1 MNYQIGSPSP
11 KMNREKHDTRQQM
24 NRESKVSLTEL
35 LGLVR
40 DKIYEALPEAYW
52 VVAEIAE
59 MKVHTAGHCYLELTG
74 SDTPGGRVT
83 ARARATIWASKYSSL
98 TTFFTASTGIPLRA
112 GITILFKATVEYH
125 ELYGFSLNISDI
137 DPAYTAGDMALRR
150 EAVIRKL
157 TAEGVITMNAGLPL
171 AQYPRNIAV
180 VSSSR
185 AAGYQ
190 DFINHLQTNPYG
202 YIFKATLFESVMQGE
217 ETEASVTEALDMIA
231 EEAGR
236 YDAVAIIRG
245 GGSTTDLSW
254 FDSYAIAFH
263 VTQFPL
269 PVLTGI
275 GHEKDL
281 SVTDMVAW
289 KSLKTPTAVAGFL
302 IERTLECEN
311 RIIGMAGELASAVT
325 DALDATGEQIASLQ
339 NRTAA
344 TARLIVRVNNDR
356 LGYHAETLTRSY
368 RNILTRSESD
378 TRRLADSLFRSAK
391 NALSGAEKL
400 TGMLEESLRHLDP
413 AGVLRRGFTL
423 TSRNGLIIRSAAEL
437 ETGDTIPTHFE
448 KGTATSTS
456 KEINKN
462 NHGKE
467 RDRIQ

>member
-1 MNYQIGSPSP
+1 
-11 KMNREKHDTRQQM
+11 MNRD
-24 NRESKVSLTEL
+24 SKVSLTEL

-40 DKIYEALPEAYW
+40 DKIYEALPDAFW

-59 MKVHTAGHCYLELTG
+59 LKVHSAGHCYLELTG

-83 ARARATIWASKYSSL
+83 ARARATIWASKYRSL
-98 TTFFTASTGIPLRA
+98 NTFFTASTGIPLRT

-125 ELYGFSLNISDI
+125 ELYGLSLNISDI

-157 TAEGVITMNAGLPL
+157 TAEGVISMNAGLAF

-180 VSSSR
+180 VSSSK

-202 YIFKATLFESVMQGE
+202 YVFNATLFEAVMQGE

-231 EEAGR
+231 EESGR

-275 GHEKDL
+275 GHEKDQ

-289 KSLKTPTAVAGFL
+289 KALKTPTAVAGFL
-302 IERTLECEN
+302 IERTMECEN
-311 RIIGMAGELASAVT
+311 RIISMAGELVSAVT
-325 DALDATGEQIASLQ
+325 DALEAAGEQVSSLQ

-344 TARLIVRVNNDR
+344 TARLIVRVNNEK
-356 LGYHAETLTRSY
+356 LGFNLETLTRLY
-368 RNILTRSESD
+368 RNILARSETD
-378 TRRLADSLFRSAK
+378 TRRLTDSLFRSAK
-391 NALSGAEKL
+391 NSVSRAETN
-400 TGMLEESLRHLDP
+400 TGRLEESLRHLDP
-413 AGVLRRGFTL
+413 TEVLRRGFTL
-423 TSRNGLIIRSAAEL
+423 TSRNGLIIRSAGEL
-437 ETGDTIPTHFE
+437 EPGDTITTHFE
-448 KGTATSTS
+448 KGAATSTV
-456 KEINKN
+456 KEINNK
-462 NHGKE
+462 K
-467 RDRIQ
+467 